1 MLCDSKHQID
11 RSSARGNGRVR
22 RAALHRPDPRR
33 PRPIYATT
41 ADVLLQFLEYHGRA
55 RSLS

>member
-1 MLCDSKHQID
+1 MFCDSKQYIN
-11 RSSARGNGRVR
+11 RSSARGDAQVR

-33 PRPIYATT
+33 PRPIYASTT
-41 ADVLLQFLEYHGRA
+41 DVLLQFVNYYGKV